1 MRYPRILAA
10 ALTLVFAIAA
20 LPVGRAHAA
29 QAASPVL
36 GSEGGALYTYDS
48 GEAGFFTRTYFYDT
62 GSEVVAFDAQF
73 TPELAEAA
81 IASLREQT
89 DNPITYLVLTHP
101 NPDKFNGAPAFQG
114 DEATV
119 IASEATTDAIPG
131 VHAYKKAGFVGMGMF
146 TEETYPQ
153 QATVDETFSGTHTIE
168 LGDGKT
174 VELSELSQP
183 GVSSTQTVAFI
194 PELNALIVG
203 DLVHHQLHA
212 WLEGGIVD
220 GQATP
225 TLDGWISDL
234 QELETT
240 FAGEPEPTVFGGRG
254 EAAPLS
260 VAVADQIAYLE
271 TADQI
276 VTDYVAGLWHRTSQL
291 SGPEAGAHYA
301 AIQAELEKAF
311 PDYAFPDMI
320 SFSVYG
326 LVNSKL

>member
-1 MRYPRILAA
+1 MRSFALLTAFVASLFALPLSAVPAA
-10 ALTLVFAIAA
+10 A
-20 LPVGRAHAA
+20 
-29 QAASPVL
+29 QQASPVA
-36 GSEGGALYTYDS
+36 GAAGGTLYTYDS
-48 GEAGFFTRTYFYDT
+48 GEAGFFTKTYFYDT

-73 TPELAEAA
+73 TPDLAEQA
-81 IASLREQT
+81 IASLREQS
-89 DNPITYLVLTHP
+89 DNPITYLVITHP

-114 DEATV
+114 EGAGV
-119 IASEATTDAIPG
+119 IASAATEATIPG

-153 QATVDETFSGTHTIE
+153 QATVDETFTGMHTLE
-168 LGDGKT
+168 LEDGQT
-174 VELSELSQP
+174 VELSELSEP

-203 DLVHHQLHA
+203 DLVHHKLHA
-212 WLEGGIVD
+212 WLEGGIVN

-225 TLDGWISDL
+225 TLDGWIADL
-234 QELETT
+234 QELAER
-240 FAGEPEPTVFGGRG
+240 FAADPEPTVYGGRG
-254 EAAPLS
+254 EPAPLS
-260 VAVADQIAYLE
+260 VAVADQIAYLRK
-271 TADQI
+271 ADQI
-276 VTDYVAGLWHRTSQL
+276 VTDYVAGLGDKQAEL
-291 SGPEAGAHYA
+291 SGDKAGEHYA

>member
-1 MRYPRILAA
+1 MRGLSVVIA
-10 ALTLVFAIAA
+10 TVVLVLSSLIAGPA
-20 LPVGRAHAA
+20 
-29 QAASPVL
+29 PVL
-36 GSEGGALYTYDS
+36 AQPATPVVGSEGGALYTFDS
-48 GEAGFFTRTYFYDT
+48 GEAGFFTKTYFYDT

-89 DNPITYLVLTHP
+89 DNPITYLVITHP
-101 NPDKFNGAPAFQG
+101 NPDKFNGAPAFQDQG
-114 DEATV
+114 TKV
-119 IASEATTDAIPG
+119 IASEATEAAIPG
-131 VHAYKKAGFVGMGMF
+131 VHEYKKAGFVGMGMF

-153 QATVDETFSGTHTIE
+153 QATVDENFTGTHVLE
-168 LGDGKT
+168 LGDGKS
-174 VELSELSQP
+174 VELSELSEP

-203 DLVHHQLHA
+203 DLVHHKLHA
-212 WLEGGIVD
+212 WLEGGIVE

-225 TLDGWISDL
+225 TLEGWIADL
-234 QELETT
+234 EELEER
-240 FAGEPEPTVFGGRG
+240 FAGDPEPSVYGGRG

-260 VAVADQIAYLE
+260 VAVADQIAYLQ

-276 VTDYVAGLWHRTSQL
+276 VTDYVTSLGDRQAELSSDKAG
-291 SGPEAGAHYA
+291 EHYA
-301 AIQAELEKAF
+301 AIQAELAEAF

-326 LVNSKL
+326 LVNSKR